1 MGVIMLVKCSKGMYR
16 VLKNYRDAFKLE
28 EFQEKYLEECFDK
41 YPYIVGDISS
51 TILRLKGFDD
61 NPNSPSFYKNI
72 DKYIEDSCAFG
83 CPYFVLTRIHSE
95 QEYQKLE
102 AEDSDPITTDERFDI
117 KTLQKEN
124 FDKESLV
131 LKTTPKSKANIVI
144 DSSKLNN
151 VPKGTLPPD
160 LVEIAKTEKNN
171 QNNNRRNNNQA
182 QKEKEPEQTFVSAS
196 PDFDPSKKEKKG
208 KFNNNRNKNKHNR

>member
-1 MGVIMLVKCSKGMYR
+1 MLVKCSKGMYR
-16 VLKNYRDAFKLE
+16 VLKNYRDAFKVE

-61 NPNSPSFYKNI
+61 NPKSPSFYKNI

-117 KTLQKEN
+117 KTIQKEN

-171 QNNNRRNNNQA
+171 QNNNRKNNNQV

>member
-1 MGVIMLVKCSKGMYR
+1 MLVKCSKGMYR

-61 NPNSPSFYKNI
+61 NPKSPSFYKNI

-117 KTLQKEN
+117 KTIQKEN

-151 VPKGTLPPD
+151 VPKGALPPD

-171 QNNNRRNNNQA
+171 QNNNRKNNNQA